1 MRRMTRTRTRM
12 NARTPRTPAMM
23 GTVGSSSVVGGA
35 GVTGVGVTGIGIT
48 GDGITGVNNGENR
61 GGKRNTQRDLH
72 QEKPPKQEH
81 LSNKDIFV
89 SPRVK

>member
-35 GVTGVGVTGIGIT
+35 
-48 GDGITGVNNGENR
+48 GITGVNNGENR